1 MSTPALEAL
10 LQAGRAEQPPE
21 GNEERVLAA
30 LGLAVGT
37 ASGATGA
44 AFARTAM
51 RLWLR
56 WMGLGVLL
64 GAVSVTSAWAI
75 GARSSRLA
83 PETST
88 PPAAGGERDDPLAV
102 APVTLQGRAPPER
115 ASAVAGAHVRHA
127 RVRMPAPTA
136 SAPSTGAPAVATP
149 ADDELAR
156 ITDARMALRHHDVD
170 AALVS
175 LDAHARAFPRGAY
188 GEEAAALRVEAL
200 VAAGRLR
207 DARSA
212 ADAFDAAYP
221 LSAYGPRVDDLRRR
235 ACRPE

>member
-1 MSTPALEAL
+1 MSTPTLEAL

-21 GNEERVLAA
+21 GNEARVLAA

-37 ASGATGA
+37 ASSATGA

-75 GARSSRLA
+75 GARAPRLA
-83 PETST
+83 PETSI
-88 PPAAGGERDDPLAV
+88 PLAAGREREDPLAL
-102 APVTLQGRAPPER
+102 APVTLQGRAPAER
-115 ASAVAGAHVRHA
+115 TSVVPGTHAPHAG
-127 RVRMPAPTA
+127 VRMPSPTA
-136 SAPSTGAPAVATP
+136 STPPAGAPAVATP
-149 ADDELAR
+149 TDDELAQ
-156 ITDARMALRHHDVD
+156 ITDARIALRHRDVG

-175 LDAHARAFPRGAY
+175 LDAHARTFPRGAY
-188 GEEAAALRVEAL
+188 REEAAALRVEAL
-200 VAAGRLR
+200 VAAGRFR

-212 ADAFDAAYP
+212 ADAFDGAYP
-221 LSAYGPRVDDLRRR
+221 LSAYGPRIDDLRRR
-235 ACRPE
+235 AQRSE